1 MGCDFAV
8 PLLALP
14 THLAEVNPIGTADNL
29 GSRTVPQEDD
39 GVILKGIPMHP
50 QQRASFLLAAVAAA
64 ALSLAGCAAGT
75 PAGSASPAPSASTAA
90 PSLEP
95 SIVPAATSSPVPQGP
110 EAFTF
115 ADGRLSFAYPA
126 GWSVKHEQVS
136 ASPAVETATVLDASG
151 REQIAVYY
159 SQVGDATAGNV
170 RRNIIET
177 DPVPGL
183 IGASVPT
190 PSSSFFID
198 RTDGAT
204 HYRMGLTPGSPV
216 SPDGQ
221 VQYGLVR
228 IGDRILTADVLFDEP
243 RFEGPEAAQTWYW
256 SAEGR
261 ALKSVLMSF
270 SYR

>member
-1 MGCDFAV
+1 M
-8 PLLALP
+8 
-14 THLAEVNPIGTADNL
+14 
-29 GSRTVPQEDD
+29 
-39 GVILKGIPMHP
+39 
-50 QQRASFLLAAVAAA
+50 AAA
-64 ALSLAGCAAGT
+64 ALSLAGCTAGA
-75 PAGSASPAPSASTAA
+75 PAGSGGASAEPSARTATPSGGAPAAPPAPAVTTS
-90 PSLEP
+90 PDP

-126 GWSVKHEQVS
+126 GWRAKHEQVS
-136 ASPAVETATVLDASG
+136 VSPAVETATVYDAG
-151 REQIAVYY
+151 GTEQINIYY

-170 RRNIIET
+170 SRNVIET
-177 DPVPGL
+177 DPVRGL
-183 IGASVPT
+183 IGVSVPT

-198 RTDGAT
+198 RADGLT

-221 VQYGLVR
+221 VQYGLVK
-228 IGDRILTADVLFDEP
+228 IGDRILTADVLFTEP
-243 RFEGPEAAQTWYW
+243 RFQGDEAAQAWYW
-256 SAEGR
+256 SDEGR

>member
-1 MGCDFAV
+1 MIPLGAAERWV
-8 PLLALP
+8 P
-14 THLAEVNPIGTADNL
+14 HQ
-29 GSRTVPQEDD
+29 PQETK
-39 GVILKGIPMHP
+39 GALLKGTPMRPAH
-50 QQRASFLLAAVAAA
+50 RANFFLAATAAA
-64 ALSLAGCAAGT
+64 ALSLAGCATGT
-75 PAGSASPAPSASTAA
+75 PAGSGAPSTAPATQPVTQTATQSPAPT
-90 PSLEP
+90 
-95 SIVPAATSSPVPQGP
+95 IVPAATSSPVPKGP
-110 EAFTF
+110 VTFTF
-115 ADGRLSFAYPA
+115 ADGRLSFAHPE
-126 GWSVKHEQVS
+126 GWSVEHEQVS
-136 ASPAVETATVLDASG
+136 ASPAVETATVLDAG
-151 REQIAVYY
+151 GKEQINIYY

-170 RRNIIET
+170 SRNIIET

-198 RTDGAT
+198 RADGVT

-228 IGDRILTADVLFDEP
+228 IGDRILTADVLFTEP
-243 RFEGPEAAQTWYW
+243 RFEGDDAAQTWYW
-256 SAEGR
+256 SDEGR